1 MQQINILDAFIIMAA
16 SLFMYVLI
24 KTIFQTNKNK

>member
-1 MQQINILDAFIIMAA
+1 MQQINILDAFTIMAA

-24 KTIFQTNKNK
+24 KTIRNK